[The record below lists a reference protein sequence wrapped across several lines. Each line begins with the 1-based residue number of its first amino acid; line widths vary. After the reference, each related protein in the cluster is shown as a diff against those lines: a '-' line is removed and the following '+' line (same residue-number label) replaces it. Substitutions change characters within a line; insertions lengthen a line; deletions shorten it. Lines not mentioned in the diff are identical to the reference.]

1 MCLNS
6 YEKSSLG
13 KETIVVPD
21 LKLLLTTS
29 HDTDLETN
37 FRVSSQTNFEH
48 QKPHPA
54 H

>member
-21 LKLLLTTS
+21 LKLLLN
-29 HDTDLETN
+29 TDLETN